1 VEKTSKIETLGLCVC
16 ILLTIYSENSLCYYY
31 LENNIHKRGNLEL
44 GKKKLLSILS
54 TGALA
59 LSLFAPLS
67 ANDSKAAAATA
78 TAPKWDVERYGDRV
92 DIDGQLNLLT
102 NDSSFLKQAE
112 KNIAEQAAQINFNE
126 DQSSESKSTNSTFT
140 YEGGTKQFLN
150 RGLKFKPFTLRS
162 VGENVEIWVANDLS
176 FPAGDSRPAHVVTQE
191 QVDNLR
197 DEFDTNIYPKA
208 TEFFGTPDVHDG
220 SHPLINVPAGYYGGS
235 DKIIMLVDNIQDDNY
250 TNPNYPFF
258 VAGFFWQTLE
268 NYIDR
273 NIITIDTNSWETR
286 LESTFFGTTIHEL
299 QHLIHADNDG
309 AEETW
314 LNEGMSTFSEYLG
327 GYGHDDSSINFYL
340 DHPENS
346 LVNWDEHQGAKTGP
360 ETIADYGQVYLFT
373 LYMNDK
379 FGREF
384 IRDLALNETQGL
396 SSVNEVLKAHGSELD
411 FTQLYQNFITALT
424 LDSDRVG
431 NGVYNFDSIDL
442 RDVIAN
448 QTTKEKR
455 GKTVDFEKAVT
466 FEKEGVPAWGGDFKE
481 LDFQDKI
488 RSISFD
494 GVDFL
499 ASPWQSV
506 ADPSDATNKVLWGN
520 QGDEADNAII
530 LEADLSAVES
540 ATLNFDNYLDIEEQW
555 DFGVVQVST
564 DGGETWKS
572 LANENTRSDVVEEGY
587 PKIKENV
594 PGFTGNLKTWQEES
608 FDLSEYSGQKVL
620 VSFRYLT
627 DWGHTDG
634 GWFIDN
640 IEIPEIG
647 YSNDGS
653 STDDFKSFQE
663 LAGQY
668 VNYTVTFINEKEV
681 GNKKGAKTNYKVIT
695 VDPFNVTET
704 DALNLK
710 QLFKD
715 GKNYMITSYA
725 APANDKNP
733 VDFTYEIEL
742 KEKSPKKKK

>member
-1 VEKTSKIETLGLCVC
+1 MK
-16 ILLTIYSENSLCYYY
+16 
-31 LENNIHKRGNLEL
+31 
-44 GKKKLLSILS
+44 KKKLLSILS

-67 ANDSKAAAATA
+67 ANDSKAAAATS

-92 DIDGQLNLLT
+92 DIDGQLNLLD
-102 NDSSFLKQAE
+102 NDASFLKQAE
-112 KNIAEQAAQINFNE
+112 KKMKEQAAQINFDGE
-126 DQSSESKSTNSTFT
+126 EIETSDATADSTFT
-140 YEGGTKQFLN
+140 YDGGTKLFLN
-150 RGLKFKPFTLRS
+150 RNLAFKEFTLRS
-162 VGENVEIWVANDLS
+162 VGENVEIWVAEDLS
-176 FPAGDSRPAHVVTQE
+176 FPDDRPAHVVTQE
-191 QVDNLR
+191 QVDKLR
-197 DEFDTNIYPKA
+197 DEFDSNIYPKA
-208 TEFFGTPDVHDG
+208 TEFFGTPDSLDG
-220 SHPLINVPAGYYGGS
+220 SHSPLPGMVGLPEGYYEGS
-235 DKIIMLVDNIQDDNY
+235 DKVIMLVDNIIDEGY
-250 TNPNYPFF
+250 TNPSYPFF

-346 LVNWDEHQGAKTGP
+346 LVNWDEHQGATTGP

-384 IRDLALNETQGL
+384 IRDLALSENQGMN
-396 SSVNEVLKAHGSELD
+396 SVDEVLKAHGSSLD

-442 RDVIAN
+442 RDVVVN

-466 FEKEGVPAWGGDFKE
+466 FEKEGVPAWGGDFKA

-499 ASPWQSV
+499 GTPWESV
-506 ADPSDATNKVLWGN
+506 ADPKDAANKVLWGG

-530 LEADLSAVES
+530 FEADLSSVNS
-540 ATLNFDNYLDIEEQW
+540 ATLKFDNLIDIEEQW
-555 DFGVVQVST
+555 DFGMVQVST
-564 DGGETWKS
+564 DGGETWNS
-572 LANENTRSDVVEEGY
+572 LENENTRSDVVEEGY

-594 PGFTGNLKTWQEES
+594 PGFTGTYEDWQEET
-608 FDLSEYSGQKVL
+608 FDLGKYAGQKVL
-620 VSFRYLT
+620 VAFRYLT
-627 DWGHTDG
+627 DWGSNES

-647 YSNDGS
+647 YTNDGS
-653 STDDFKSFQE
+653 STEGFKSFQE

-704 DALNLK
+704 EALNLK

-733 VDFTYEIEL
+733 VEFTYEVEL
-742 KEKSPKKKK
+742 KKKSPKKK

>member
-1 VEKTSKIETLGLCVC
+1 ME
-16 ILLTIYSENSLCYYY
+16 
-31 LENNIHKRGNLEL
+31 
-44 GKKKLLSILS
+44 KKKLLSILS

-67 ANDSKAAAATA
+67 AGDSKVSAAEA

-92 DIDGQLNLLT
+92 DIDGQLNLLSK
-102 NDSSFLKQAE
+102 DSSYLKQADA
-112 KNIAEQAAQINFNE
+112 KIAEQAAKINFNE
-126 DQSSESKSTNSTFT
+126 DQTSAGTTANSSFMNN
-140 YEGGTKQFLN
+140 GGTKQFLN
-150 RGLKFKPFTLRS
+150 RNLKFKPFTLRS
-162 VGENVEIWVANDLS
+162 VGENVEIWVANDLA
-176 FPAGDSRPAHVVTQE
+176 FPTGDPRPAHVVTQE
-191 QVDNLR
+191 QVDKLR
-197 DEFDTNIYPKA
+197 DEFDINIYPKA
-208 TEFFGTPDVHDG
+208 TAFFGTPEVHDG
-220 SHPLINVPAGYYGGS
+220 SLSPLAGRNVPAGYYEGS
-235 DKIIMLVDNIQDDNY
+235 DKVIMLVDNIQDDNFNDP
-250 TNPNYPFF
+250 TYPFF

-346 LVNWDEHQGAKTGP
+346 LVNWDEHQGAATGP

-384 IRDLALNETQGL
+384 IRDLALNEAQGL
-396 SSVNEVLKAHGSELD
+396 SSVNEVLKAHGSKLD

-442 RDVIAN
+442 RNVVVNAK
-448 QTTKEKR
+448 TGETR

-499 ASPWQSV
+499 GTPWVSI
-506 ADPSDATNKVLWGN
+506 ADPKNADNKVLWGN
-520 QGDEADNAII
+520 EGDEADNAII
-530 LEADLSAVES
+530 FEADLSAVES
-540 ATLNFDNYLDIEEQW
+540 ATLKFDNFIDIEEQW
-555 DFGVVQVST
+555 DFGMVQVST
-564 DGGETWKS
+564 DGGETWIS
-572 LANENTRSDVVEEGY
+572 LENENTRNDVVDEGY
-587 PKIKENV
+587 PRIKENV
-594 PGFTGNLKTWQEES
+594 PGFTGTYADWQEES
-608 FDLSEYSGQKVL
+608 FDLSQYAGQKVL

-627 DWGHTDG
+627 DWASNES

-640 IEIPEIG
+640 IGIPEIG

-653 STDDFKSFQE
+653 STEGFKSFQE

-695 VDPFNVTET
+695 VDPFNVTDE
-704 DALNLK
+704 DALTLR

-725 APANDKNP
+725 APAESKNP
-733 VDFTYEIEL
+733 VDFTYKINL
-742 KEKSPKKKK
+742 KEKSPKKK